1 MNIVVLENS
10 GKIFGNLITSDSA
23 VYVDLQTNTVTILE
37 QVGRHTCGWANM
49 AANM

>member
-10 GKIFGNLITSDSA
+10 GTIFGNLITSDSA
-23 VYVDLQTNTVTILE
+23 VYIDLQTNTVTILK
-37 QVGRHTCGWANM
+37 QAGRHTSRWANL